1 MARIPTYTSQS
12 RAVTTSGVPRARGI
26 AQQDNIGRAI
36 TGVGE
41 QLAQVGFGLLKAADD
56 DAAHQARVN
65 AQLKLQQLEMDL
77 QTEDP
82 IGSMSTFAERAE
94 AIVAEAGNGL
104 SMNARRSFDS
114 AAREM
119 VARSQIAVQKD
130 SIIRGRQ
137 MLEANLVTNLTA
149 LANAIRPDDTP
160 EDRYARMDEAREIV
174 AQAYANRVI
183 SADDAERKYRE
194 FLNNEALARAEFLIG
209 VNPEELKR
217 SLEKREDEEGDDF
230 NQLTGRQRASLIN
243 KARQKIK
250 LLEKQG
256 RAERNA
262 HDTKIQKKVNMFI
275 KSSQAGGNTSEKV
288 RGEVMD
294 GLLANMHNKEK
305 AMVLRDRF
313 QDQIKYEDTR
323 NTLDQNLSTQA
334 LLDIAESLE
343 ADATEGSTGANVEI
357 ILQNLKQRT
366 DGLAR
371 IKTILDKRGADY
383 ADKFQRNLEAIRKT
397 GALTEAQE
405 EAISDEKIAAN
416 VADPKVAEE
425 LRQVRDEVVTIASTI
440 TALQSATPGYLAEI
454 TTKAQKKAAETA
466 PTQAVQKVRESGA
479 ARIVKAVKAINTDR
493 SKDPAKAILSSS
505 KAAYERYQEFGAN
518 QNPETYE
525 NFAAV
530 RQTEFDRLGIPEA
543 NRRLLPKKY
552 VTRIA
557 SDLSKRME
565 DNPQSVVNEI
575 NRLREVMGDDFD
587 GLLNELTG
595 AKLDDRVAAIMMVD
609 NKDVQDRLITLM
621 GQATTQELKQSVDTT
636 GLSKVLTA
644 KMNDVTSAAGDR
656 GVGLANTSRNAV
668 ELIALGY
675 MRSGLSVDKAVDKA
689 YNDIVSDNYLV
700 VSLPRLR
707 GIVAKSDRADQSE
720 FDASRVQNALGTWA
734 ERNPDVKFDRRQ
746 FANLI
751 GEGDT
756 DEVAEEKMRSLL
768 TSGSAIWIMSQDG
781 MGANL
786 TDGSGRMVQDSD
798 GKPIKV
804 TFDGQV
810 KAHNEYMRKK
820 SRELRTRS
828 RIRPVDTAG
837 RIAGRP

>member
-1 MARIPTYTSQS
+1 MAKIPTYTSQS
-12 RAVTTSGVPRARGI
+12 RALATSGVQRARGVS
-26 AQQDNIGRAI
+26 QQNNIGRAVA
-36 TGVGE
+36 GVGD
-41 QLAQVGFGLLKAADD
+41 QLAQIGFGLLKAADD

-65 AQLKLQQLEMDL
+65 AQLKLQQLELDL

-94 AIVAEAGNGL
+94 AIIAEAGNGL
-104 SMNARRSFDS
+104 SMNAQRSFDS

-137 MLEANLVTNLTA
+137 KLEANLVTNLTA
-149 LANAIRPDDTP
+149 LANAIRPDDTA
-160 EDRYARMDEAREIV
+160 EDRSARMDDARELLQ
-174 AQAYANRVI
+174 QAYANRII
-183 SADDAERKYRE
+183 SADDGERKYRK
-194 FLNNEALARAEFLIG
+194 FLNDQDLARAEFELG
-209 VNPEELKR
+209 ANPQRLERQLEEQ
-217 SLEKREDEEGDDF
+217 EGEDKY
-230 NQLTGRQRASLIN
+230 NHLTGRQRASLTN
-243 KARQKIK
+243 RAKQKIK

-262 HDTKIQKKVNMFI
+262 HDTKIQKKVNMLI
-275 KSSQAGGNTSEKV
+275 KISQAGGNTSEKV

-294 GLLANMHNKEK
+294 GLLANMHDKTK

-313 QDQIKYEDTR
+313 EDQIKYEDTR

-343 ADATEGSTGANVEI
+343 ADATEGSTGANAEI

-366 DGLAR
+366 DGVAR

-383 ADKFQRNLEAIRKT
+383 ADEFRRNLDAIRKT
-397 GALTEAQE
+397 GTPTEAQE

-440 TALQSATPGYLAEI
+440 TALQSAAPSRLTEIVAE
-454 TTKAQKKAAETA
+454 TGEAAAETA

-479 ARIVKAVKAINTDR
+479 ATVVKAVKAINTLR
-493 SKDPAKAILSSS
+493 SKDPAQAILSSS
-505 KAAYERYQEFGAN
+505 NAARERYQEFGAN

-530 RQTEFDRLGIPEA
+530 RQAEFQRLGIPEA
-543 NRRLLPKKY
+543 NRRLLPKQY
-552 VTRIA
+552 VTAIA

-565 DNPQSVVNEI
+565 DDPQSVVNEI

-621 GQATTQELKQSVDTT
+621 GQATTQELKQSVDTAD
-636 GLSKVLTA
+636 LSKVLTA

-675 MRSGLSVDKAVDKA
+675 MRSGLSVNKAVDKA
-689 YNDIVSDNYLV
+689 YDDIVSDNYLV

-707 GIVAKSDRADQSE
+707 GIVAKSDRSDQSE
-720 FDASRVQNALGTWA
+720 FDASRVQNALGTWM
-734 ERNPDVKFDRRQ
+734 ERNADVQFDRRQ

-751 GEGDT
+751 PSSDAE
-756 DEVAEEKMRSLL
+756 EVAQEKMRSLL
-768 TSGSAIWIMSQDG
+768 SSGSAVWIMSEDG
-781 MGANL
+781 TGANL
-786 TDGSGRMVQDSD
+786 TDGSGRVIQDD
-798 GKPIKV
+798 NGVPIKV
-804 TFDGQV
+804 LFDGEV
-810 KAHNEYMRKK
+810 EAHKK
-820 SRELRTRS
+820 YTKEKSKKLRTRR
-828 RIRPVDTAG
+828 RIRPVDTQG
-837 RIAGRP
+837 KIAGRP

>member
-12 RAVTTSGVPRARGI
+12 RALATSGVQRARGVS
-26 AQQDNIGRAI
+26 QQNNIGRAVA
-36 TGVGE
+36 GVGD
-41 QLAQVGFGLLKAADD
+41 QLAQIGFGLLKAADD

-65 AQLKLQQLEMDL
+65 AQLKLQQLELDL
-77 QTEDP
+77 KTEDP
-82 IGSMSTFAERAE
+82 ISAMSTFAERSE
-94 AIVAEAGNGL
+94 AIIAEAGNGL
-104 SMNARRSFDS
+104 SMNAQRSFDS

-130 SIIRGRQ
+130 GIIRGRQ
-137 MLEANLVTNLTA
+137 KLEANLVTGLDA
-149 LANAIRPDDTP
+149 LVTAIRPDDTAA
-160 EDRYARMDEAREIV
+160 DRNARADSAKEMIT
-174 AQAYANRVI
+174 QAHNNRVI
-183 SADDAERKYRE
+183 SADDGERKFRK
-194 FLNNEALARAEFLIG
+194 FLNDQDLARAEFELG
-209 VNPEELKR
+209 ANPQKLKTL
-217 SLEKREDEEGDDF
+217 LEEDEGEDSF
-230 NQLTGRQRASLIN
+230 NHLTGRQRASLTN
-243 KARQKIK
+243 RAKQKIK

-262 HDTKIQKKVNMFI
+262 HDTKIIKRVNTLI
-275 KSSQAGGNTSEKV
+275 KISDLGGNTSEKV

-294 GLLANMHNKEK
+294 GLLANMHDKEK

-313 QDQIKYEDTR
+313 EDQIKYEDTR

-343 ADATEGSTGANVEI
+343 ADATEGSTGANAEI

-366 DGLAR
+366 DGVAR
-371 IKTILDKRGADY
+371 IKTILDKRGANY
-383 ADKFQRNLEAIRKT
+383 ADEFRRNLAAISKT
-397 GALTEAQE
+397 GTPTEAQE
-405 EAISDEKIAAN
+405 EAISDEAIAAN
-416 VADPKVAEE
+416 VADPKAAEE
-425 LRQVRDEVVTIASTI
+425 LKQIRDEVVTIASTNI
-440 TALQSATPGYLAEI
+440 ALQSAAPSRQTEIVAE
-454 TTKAQKKAAETA
+454 AAEAATETA
-466 PTQAVQKVRESGA
+466 PTQAVQRLRENNA
-479 ARIVKAVKAINTDR
+479 ARVAKAAKAINTDR

-505 KAAYERYQEFGAN
+505 KAAYESYEEFGAN

-530 RQTEFDRLGIPEA
+530 RQTEFERLGIPEA
-543 NRRLLPKKY
+543 NRRLLPKQY
-552 VTRIA
+552 VTAIA
-557 SDLSKRME
+557 SDLSKRMQ
-565 DNPQSVVNEI
+565 DDPQSVVNEI

-595 AKLDDRVAAIMMVD
+595 AKLDDRVATIMMVD

-621 GQATTQELKQSVDTT
+621 GQATTQELKQSVDTAD
-636 GLSKVLTA
+636 LSKVLTA

-689 YNDIVSDNYLV
+689 YKDIVSDNYLV
-700 VSLPRLR
+700 VSLPKLR

-720 FDASRVQNALGTWA
+720 FDASRVQNALGTWV
-734 ERNPDVKFDRRQ
+734 ERNPDVKFYRKPFD
-746 FANLI
+746 NLI
-751 GEGDT
+751 GAGDT
-756 DEVAEEKMRSLL
+756 EEVAQEKMRSLL
-768 TSGSAIWIMSQDG
+768 TSGSAIWVISQDG
-781 MGANL
+781 TKANL
-786 TDGSGRMVQDSD
+786 TDATGHLIQDANK
-798 GKPIKV
+798 KPISV

-810 KAHNEYMRKK
+810 KAHNEYMKKK
-820 SRELRTRS
+820 SRELRTKK

>member
-12 RAVTTSGVPRARGI
+12 RAVTTSGVQRARGVS
-26 AQQDNIGRAI
+26 QQNNIGRAVA
-36 TGVGE
+36 GVGD

-65 AQLKLQQLEMDL
+65 AQLKLQQLELDL

-82 IGSMSTFAERAE
+82 ISAMGTFAERSE
-94 AIVAEAGNGL
+94 AIIAEAGNGL
-104 SMNARRSFDS
+104 SITAQRSFDS

-130 SIIRGRQ
+130 GIIRGRQ
-137 MLEANLVTNLTA
+137 KLEANLITGLDALVT
-149 LANAIRPDDTP
+149 AIRPDDTAA
-160 EDRYARMDEAREIV
+160 DRNARADSAKEMV
-174 AQAYANRVI
+174 TQAHNNRVI
-183 SADDAERKYRE
+183 SADDGERKYRK
-194 FLNNEALARAEFLIG
+194 FLNDQDLARAEFELG
-209 VNPEELKR
+209 ANPQKLKTL
-217 SLEKREDEEGDDF
+217 LEEDEGEDSF
-230 NQLTGRQRASLIN
+230 NHLTGKQRASLTN
-243 KARQKIK
+243 KAKQKIK
-250 LLEKQG
+250 QLEKQG

-262 HDTKIQKKVNMFI
+262 HDTKITKRVNMLI
-275 KSSQAGGNTSEKV
+275 KISDAGGNTSEKA
-288 RGEVMD
+288 RGEVLD
-294 GLLANMHNKEK
+294 GLLANMHDKTK
-305 AMVLRDRF
+305 AIVLRDRF
-313 QDQIKYEDTR
+313 EDQIEYEDTR

-334 LLDIAESLE
+334 LLDLAESLE
-343 ADATEGSTGANVEI
+343 GDAAEGSTGANAEI

-366 DGLAR
+366 DGVAR

-383 ADKFQRNLEAIRKT
+383 ADEFKRNLDAISKT
-397 GALTEAQE
+397 GTPTEAQE
-405 EAISDEKIAAN
+405 EAISDEAITAN
-416 VADPKVAEE
+416 VSDPEVQEK
-425 LRQVRDEVVTIASTI
+425 LKQLRDEVVTIASKNIGLESAAPSRLTEI
-440 TALQSATPGYLAEI
+440 VAEAGETAT
-454 TTKAQKKAAETA
+454 ETA
-466 PTQAVQKVRESGA
+466 PTQAVQRLRENNA
-479 ARIVKAVKAINTDR
+479 ARVVKAAKAINTHR
-493 SKDPAKAILSSS
+493 SKDPARAILSSS
-505 KAAYERYQEFGAN
+505 NAAYERYQEFGAN

-543 NRRLLPKKY
+543 NRRLLPKEH

-557 SDLSKRME
+557 SDLSTQME
-565 DNPQSVVNEI
+565 NDPQLVVNKI
-575 NRLREVMGDDFD
+575 NTLREIMGDDFD

-621 GQATTQELKQSVDTT
+621 GQATTQELKQSVDTAD
-636 GLSKVLTA
+636 LSKVLTA

-675 MRSGLSVDKAVDKA
+675 MRSGLPVDKAVDKA

-707 GIVAKSDRADQSE
+707 GIVAKSDRAGQSE
-720 FDASRVQNALGTWA
+720 FDASRTQNALGSWLD
-734 ERNPDVKFDRRQ
+734 RNPDVKFDRRQ

-751 GEGDT
+751 GAGDT

-810 KAHNEYMRKK
+810 KAHNEFMKEKSKK
-820 SRELRTRS
+820 LRTR
-828 RIRPVDTAG
+828 RRTRPVDTAG
-837 RIAGRP
+837 KIAGRP